1 MRISSA
7 QYRSW
12 SIDEWCAYVRA
23 LEVTT
28 LSGWATMAR
37 SSYNHAVTL
46 GCQREVAR
54 TLGWLPKLDTGEMG
68 RLSDQEFIQRFHDKG
83 VESISDMWRAAQ
95 HWCEYLRREGRL
107 EGIAATL
114 GFGYRMEWHPPEL
127 EYYLERCRR
136 VGDFTAW
143 GQLDRNAAAAA
154 RKFGLMEELRKR
166 APKRPR
172 RGYPTAGGYCRSLP
186 ELALARLL
194 EANDI
199 AFVTQLD
206 YPFTFPRGKRHHS
219 KCDFYLTKFGAY
231 VEVWSVYE
239 DEKNVH
245 WEQYQ
250 IRRSFKTAMCRK
262 LNLRL
267 LDIEGQILFR
277 QRIDVYLQHARA
289 VLEAAGLALPNGLDK
304 ASALAP
310 QYVPQI
316 RGKGG

>member
-23 LEVTT
+23 LDVTT

-54 TLGWLPKLDTGEMG
+54 ALGWLPKLDTGEMG
-68 RLSDQEFIQRFHDKG
+68 GLSDEEFIQRFRDKG

-194 EANDI
+194 EANNI

-219 KCDFYLTKFGAY
+219 KCDFYLTEFGAY

-239 DEKNVH
+239 QEKDAH

-277 QRIDVYLQHARA
+277 QSIDVYLQHAGA
-289 VLEAAGLALPNGLDK
+289 VLSEAGLILHNGLDK
-304 ASALAP
+304 VAALAP
-310 QYVPQI
+310 QYVPKI
-316 RGKGG
+316 GSKGG

>member
-7 QYRSW
+7 QYRDW
-12 SIDEWCAYVRA
+12 SIEDWCAHVRS
-23 LEVTT
+23 LNVTT
-28 LSGWATMAR
+28 LSTWASAAR
-37 SSYNHAVTL
+37 SSYNHATTL
-46 GCQREVAR
+46 GCQRDVAR
-54 TLGWLPKLDTGEMG
+54 ALGWLPKLDNGEME
-68 RLSDQEFIQRFHDKG
+68 RLTDEDFIERFRDKG
-83 VESISDMWRAAQ
+83 VESIGDMWRAAQ

-107 EGIAATL
+107 EGIAAAL

-127 EYYLERCRR
+127 EYYLERCQR

-194 EANDI
+194 EANGI

-206 YPFTFPRGKRHHS
+206 YPYTFPRGKRHHS
-219 KCDFYLTKFGAY
+219 KCDFYLIEFGAF
-231 VEVWSVYE
+231 VEVWSVSS
-239 DEKNVH
+239 DEGGAH

-250 IRRSFKTAMCRK
+250 VRRAFKTSMCRK

-267 LDIEGQILFR
+267 IEIEGQLLFR
-277 QRIDVYLQHARA
+277 PGPEAYMQHVIA
-289 VLEAAGLALPNGLDK
+289 VLDSAGLELSIVLDRSSILNPK
-304 ASALAP
+304 YRPKVCADG
-310 QYVPQI
+310 I
-316 RGKGG
+316 

>member
-1 MRISSA
+1 MKISSA
-7 QYRSW
+7 QYRNW
-12 SIDEWCAYVRA
+12 SIDEWCAFVRA
-23 LEVTT
+23 LDVTT
-28 LSGWATMAR
+28 LTGWATTAR

-46 GCQREVAR
+46 GCQRDVAR
-54 TLGWLPKLDTGEMG
+54 ALGWLPKLDNGEME
-68 RLSDQEFIQRFHDKG
+68 RLTDEEFIQRFRDKS
-83 VESISDMWRAAQ
+83 VESIGDMWRAAQ

-107 EGIAATL
+107 EGIAAAL

-127 EYYLERCRR
+127 EYYLERCQR

-194 EANDI
+194 EANGI

-206 YPFTFPRGKRHHS
+206 YPYTFPRGKRHHS
-219 KCDFYLTKFGAY
+219 KCDFYLIEFGAF
-231 VEVWSVYE
+231 VEVWSVSS
-239 DEKNVH
+239 DEGGAH

-250 IRRSFKTAMCRK
+250 VRRAFKTSMCRK

-267 LDIEGQILFR
+267 IEIEGQLLFR
-277 QRIDVYLQHARA
+277 PGPEAYMQHVMA
-289 VLEAAGLALPNGLDK
+289 VLENAGLELGIVLDRR
-304 ASALAP
+304 SILNP
-310 QYVPQI
+310 QYRPKVCADGI
-316 RGKGG
+316 